1 MLILQNGW
9 IVTYMRTY
17 IAFLVVNG
25 VRGSSS
31 SSVDNKDCA
40 ELYSIFV
47 QINTNKAGIFE
58 ASFFRGT
65 LIWSLFLMSR
75 GTNSISM

>member
-1 MLILQNGW
+1 MLILQNDW

-40 ELYSIFV
+40 GFILFLF
-47 QINTNKAGIFE
+47 KL
-58 ASFFRGT
+58 T
-65 LIWSLFLMSR
+65 LIKLGSLKLAFS
-75 GTNSISM
+75 GVD